1 MDYNINKFVTK
12 RGVTMNYFNMIN
24 EIAKKR
30 KGIIL
35 TSDLSKENIPREY
48 LSRLEKLE
56 NIERV
61 SRGVYVTTDAI
72 DDEMYFM
79 QLKVPKIIYSHDTA
93 LFMHGLSDRT
103 PNIYSITIPSNYRVS
118 KEIKDTYKVFY
129 IKLELYEMGKIII
142 NTSFGN
148 EVMVYDI
155 ERTICDIVRSR
166 SRIDMQ
172 ILNDALKRYVK
183 LKTADLNKLDIYSK
197 ELKIDKLIRRYME
210 VLL

>member
-56 NIERV
+56 KIERV

-129 IKLELYEMGKIII
+129 IKPELYEMGKIIK

-166 SRIDMQ
+166 SKIDIQ
-172 ILNDALKRYVK
+172 IFNDALKRYVK
-183 LKTADLNKLDIYSK
+183 LKTADLNKLHIYAK
-197 ELKIDKLIRRYME
+197 ELKIYKLIRLYME